1 MYPLMFSKTTPQK
14 TLLVCAVS
22 AWLLLA
28 LFALGWTEKTDGL
41 AGRAAHPP
49 VRLQTVHLQKLAL
62 AALDPSKPTLIMLV
76 HPQCP
81 CSRASLTELNRL
93 AALRPNKANLCVL
106 FLRPAGCPEAF
117 ADTDLRRQAQAIPGA
132 LVATDDKGDAAR
144 RFGAATSGETVLYAA
159 DGRLLFH
166 GGLTGSRGHEGD
178 NPGLSAVTAWL
189 RGEAAPAA
197 APVYGCPMTADRTPA
212 HCKIDYC
219 ISRRSIP

>member
-1 MYPLMFSKTTPQK
+1 MYSPMRLKTTPSK
-14 TLLVCAVS
+14 MLLVCAVP

-28 LFALGWTEKTDGL
+28 LFALGWTEKIDGA

-49 VRLQTVHLQKLAL
+49 PHLQKLAL

-93 AALRPNKANLCVL
+93 AALCPNKASLCVL

-117 ADTDLRRQAQAIPGA
+117 ADTDLRRQAEAIPSVLA
-132 LVATDDKGDAAR
+132 LTDDNGDAAR
-144 RFGAATSGETVLYAA
+144 RFGAATSGETLLYAA

-178 NPGLSAVTAWL
+178 NAGLSAVTAWL
-189 RGEAAPAA
+189 HGGSGPSQ
-197 APVYGCPMTADRTPA
+197 APVYGCPMTADRTLA
-212 HCKIDYC
+212 RCKL
-219 ISRRSIP
+219 SQRSMAWLP